1 MKIELE
7 RKSLVVGMLFVFLAG
22 VFFGYLAATF

>member
-7 RKSLVVGMLFVFLAG
+7 RKSLVIGTLFVFLAG
-22 VFFGYLAATF
+22 IFFGYLLATF

>member
-7 RKSLVVGMLFVFLAG
+7 KKSLVVGILFVFLAG
-22 VFFGYLAATF
+22 IFFGYLLATL

>member
-7 RKSLVVGMLFVFLAG
+7 RKNLVVGMLFVFLAG
-22 VFFGYLAATF
+22 IFFGHLLATF

>member
-7 RKSLVVGMLFVFLAG
+7 RKSLVVGMRFVFLAG
-22 VFFGYLAATF
+22 IFFGYLLATL

>member
-7 RKSLVVGMLFVFLAG
+7 KKNLVFGMLLVFLAG
-22 VFFGYLAATF
+22 IFFGYLLATF

>member
-7 RKSLVVGMLFVFLAG
+7 RRSLVVGMLFVFLAG
-22 VFFGYLAATF
+22 IFFGYLVATF

>member
-7 RKSLVVGMLFVFLAG
+7 RKNLTVGMLFVFLAG
-22 VFFGYLAATF
+22 IFFGYLLATL